1 MAQWDIRSRNSAP
14 SRALKAGWA
23 VVTSATIVASADCTT
38 ILTKVLNTTHS
49 SRSPGVALYGI
60 VGHPQEMW
68 ARENPHCST
77 FPPRET
83 VVRSVLGSQGTSST
97 LLPTLKKAMDSVSTW
112 SAHTWAASATAS
124 PAIFLMDP

>member
-14 SRALKAGWA
+14 SKALKAGWA
-23 VVTSATIVASADCTT
+23 VVTSTTIVASADYTT

-60 VGHPQEMW
+60 VGHPQESW
-68 ARENPHCST
+68 APENPACSP

-83 VVRSVLGSQGTSST
+83 VVTSVLGSQGTRST
-97 LLPTLKKAMDSVSTW
+97 ALPTLKKAIDSVSTW
-112 SAHTWAASATAS
+112 SAHTWAALATAS
-124 PAIFLMDP
+124 PATYLVAP